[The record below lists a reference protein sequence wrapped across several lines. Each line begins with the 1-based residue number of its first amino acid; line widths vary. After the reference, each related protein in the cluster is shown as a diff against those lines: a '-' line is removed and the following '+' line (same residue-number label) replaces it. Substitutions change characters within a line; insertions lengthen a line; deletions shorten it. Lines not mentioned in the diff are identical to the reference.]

1 MLTGNL
7 YVQAVEAIYA
17 SGLDSELVP
26 EALAATSRL
35 LGARGATREVIDK
48 ATQRPVEFHSAGLP
62 GSRAR
67 DIEINRKKVGM
78 RNCPL
83 PLWEKVDRCAPRQ
96 RDG

>member
-62 GSRAR
+62 RIAR
-67 DIEINRKKVGM
+67 TRY
-78 RNCPL
+78 
-83 PLWEKVDRCAPRQ
+83 
-96 RDG
+96 